1 MMWLNTALIGRAKDY
16 VMDSML
22 VGWRNDAEKLAISVR
37 NIPIHRFYKR
47 IYISNR
53 QNWHISYSML
63 YAQNCLFY
71 STLGKCIDLLPGT
84 CLHMKNVL
92 SCKNRCVS
100 ELCKDTCNCK
110 SPAKNSRIESEP
122 RLGLP
127 MSGNRFLV
135 PAAPKIKKCKYEYL
149 KFWSSKAKIT
159 CFWSLF
165 I

>member
-100 ELCKDTCNCK
+100 ELCKDTCNDCTK
-110 SPAKNSRIESEP
+110 GIYYYCVGISEN
-122 RLGLP
+122 LY
-127 MSGNRFLV
+127 MYTH
-135 PAAPKIKKCKYEYL
+135 KKGQKRNM
-149 KFWSSKAKIT
+149 
-159 CFWSLF
+159 
-165 I
+165 